1 MKTLFSAILYLFL
14 VLYITLT
21 LLKGALEIP
30 SPGEQGKGVFSV
42 LFKGIH
48 FSARQTTAQRF
59 LCCGRGRRRKRVAHL
74 YRGCC
79 LSESRAQLL
88 GHLRAVAIFNYNT
101 EKKHGC
107 LQDCTV
113 RTVKIYPQ
121 IGTSE

>member
-14 VLYITLT
+14 VLYVTLT
-21 LLKGALEIP
+21 MLKGALEIS

-59 LCCGRGRRRKRVAHL
+59 CCGRGRRRRRVAHL

-79 LSESRAQLL
+79 LSESKGPAFGALKSSGNFQIQYREETRLSAGL
-88 GHLRAVAIFNYNT
+88 HSKN
-101 EKKHGC
+101 C
-107 LQDCTV
+107 QDISTN
-113 RTVKIYPQ
+113 RNI
-121 IGTSE
+121 